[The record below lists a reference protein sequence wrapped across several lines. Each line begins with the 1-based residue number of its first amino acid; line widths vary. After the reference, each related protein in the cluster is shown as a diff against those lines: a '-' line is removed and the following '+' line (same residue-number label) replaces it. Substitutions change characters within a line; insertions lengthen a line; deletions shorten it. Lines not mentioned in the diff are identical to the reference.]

1 MKGILIYK
9 GKYGAT
15 QQYATW
21 IGADTKLSV
30 KSSYEYGQDELADN
44 DFLVI
49 GTSVYM
55 GMLGIK
61 EWLKINIGLLTGKKI
76 FLFVVCG
83 TPSDE
88 KEKQEEYI
96 RSSVPDQ
103 IREQCSIYFLP
114 GRLNY
119 KKISW
124 ADKFMLRIGSIFAGN
139 EKEKTRM
146 LNGFDGVKKENINPI
161 VKGIKEFAGNQMPA
175 PVLE

>member
-21 IGADTKLSV
+21 IGADTKLRV
-30 KSSYEYGQDELADN
+30 KGSHECVEDDLANN

-61 EWLKINIGLLTGKKI
+61 EWMKINLGLLTGKKI

-83 TPSDE
+83 TPSGE

-96 RSSVPDQ
+96 RSSVPEQ
-103 IREQCSIYFLP
+103 IREQCSIWFLP

-139 EKEKTRM
+139 DKEKNRM
-146 LNGFDGVKKENINPI
+146 LNGFDGVKKENIHAI
-161 VKGIKEFAGNQMPA
+161 VKGIKEFAGNKE
-175 PVLE
+175 PVAVL

>member
-21 IGADTKLSV
+21 IGADTRLQV
-30 KSSYEYGQDELADN
+30 KCTHECEESDLRGK

-61 EWLKINIGLLTGKKI
+61 EWLKMNLALLKGKKI

-83 TPSDE
+83 TPASE
-88 KEKQEEYI
+88 TEKQEEYI
-96 RSSVPDQ
+96 RSSVPEQ
-103 IREQCSIYFLP
+103 IRQHCTIWFLP

-124 ADKFMLRIGSIFAGN
+124 ADKFLLRIGSIFAGN
-139 EKEKTRM
+139 DKEKSRM
-146 LNGFDGVKKENINPI
+146 LNGFDGVKRENVNVI
-161 VKGIKEFAGNQMPA
+161 VSDIKNFSESKIAE
-175 PVLE
+175 PVM

>member
-21 IGADTKLSV
+21 IGAETKLSV
-30 KSSYEYGQDELADN
+30 KEIHECGEDDFVNN
-44 DFLVI
+44 DFFVI

-61 EWLKINIGLLTGKKI
+61 EWMKANLDFLTGKKI
-76 FLFVVCG
+76 FLFIVCG
-83 TPSDE
+83 TPSGE
-88 KEKQEEYI
+88 GEYI
-96 RSSVPDQ
+96 RSSVPER
-103 IREQCSIYFLP
+103 IREQCTIWFLP

-124 ADKFMLRIGSIFAGN
+124 MDKFVLRIGSIFAGN
-139 EKEKTRM
+139 SKEKKRR
-146 LNGFDGVKKENINPI
+146 LYGFDDVKRENISAI
-161 VKGIKEFAGNQMPA
+161 VKDIKEFTGKREVA
-175 PVLE
+175 PVL